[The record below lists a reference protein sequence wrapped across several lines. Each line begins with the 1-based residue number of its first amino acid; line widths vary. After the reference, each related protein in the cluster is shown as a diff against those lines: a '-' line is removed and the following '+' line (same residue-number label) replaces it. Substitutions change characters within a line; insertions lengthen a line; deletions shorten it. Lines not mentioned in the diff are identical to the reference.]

1 VQASTTHPGHHG
13 IVANPATGMGV
24 AQEAAGSLIQPVA
37 ASTTTVATTS
47 TMAATT
53 MSEVHKTA
61 IVPPNTNN
69 SIVPSDVPE
78 LSVQGN
84 KKSKGKPYYYCC
96 HTKGHTISVCTAL
109 LSCDICFGDHVTKV
123 CLNLKN
129 MQTTTIPCG
138 YAVEGGGFI
147 LFQWLKIQ
155 S

>member
-24 AQEAAGSLIQPVA
+24 AQQAAGSLIQPVA
-37 ASTTTVATTS
+37 ASTTTVATIA

-53 MSEVHKTA
+53 MSKVHKTA

-84 KKSKGKPYYYCC
+84 KKARVNLIIIVAILKVTLFPF
-96 HTKGHTISVCTAL
+96 AL
-109 LSCDICFGDHVTKV
+109 HYGVVTFVLVIMLQKF
-123 CLNLKN
+123 
-129 MQTTTIPCG
+129 
-138 YAVEGGGFI
+138 A
-147 LFQWLKIQ
+147 
-155 S
+155 